1 MIVVDASYFIDALVG
16 SEERARAALD
26 VLLVEPDVGAPDFV
40 DAEVANGLRGQWLGH
55 RISNAELATA
65 MEVFG
70 HLAVVRHPSRLLVH
84 RALMLR
90 QNATAY
96 DGCYI
101 SLAESLEVPLYT
113 ADAKL
118 KRVPGI
124 RCEVRVLGEAA

>member
-1 MIVVDASYFIDALVG
+1 MIVVDASYLVDALVG
-16 SEERARAALD
+16 SEERAREALD
-26 VLLVEPDVGAPDFV
+26 VLLAESDIGAPDFV
-40 DAEVANGLRGQWLGH
+40 DAEVANALRGQWLGH
-55 RISNAELATA
+55 RISDAELTTA

-70 HLAVVRHPSRLLVH
+70 QMSVARHPSRLLVR

-96 DGCYI
+96 DGCYLG
-101 SLAESLEVPLYT
+101 LAESLEVPLYT

-124 RCEVRVLGEAA
+124 NCEVRVLGEAA